1 MSEPLIV
8 IVEDDATI
16 AELIE
21 FNLRNDGYDTRS
33 FGDGHSMLA
42 ALPQLM
48 PVALFVLDVMLPGID
63 GFQILARLKA
73 DPATVDIPVFMLTA
87 RSTESDKVRGL
98 TGGADDYLAK
108 PFGIRE
114 FLARI
119 AAILRRANRPAA
131 HPESPDRGLLPES
144 GSEAATASAGA
155 TSGSTIDFASSSG
168 SAGSRTDLD
177 GTIRYGPICID
188 DARHRV
194 FRDDHEIEM
203 THREYELLKHL
214 MLHRGIAYS
223 RDELLNAV
231 WGYDYY
237 GETRTVDVH
246 IRQLRRKI
254 ETDDA
259 NPTLIETVRG
269 RGYRFA
275 DRPAG
280 STDQAGTL
288 AGSAGDHTGA
298 EAGSA
303 NHTDS
308 AAGSAGPRLDRPA
321 GSRS

>member
-21 FNLRNDGYDTRS
+21 FNLKGDGYATRS
-33 FGDGHSMLA
+33 FGDGFSMLA
-42 ALPQLM
+42 ALPQLK
-48 PVALFVLDVMLPGID
+48 PVSLIVLDVMLPGID
-63 GFQILARLKA
+63 GFEILRRLKA
-73 DPATVDIPVFMLTA
+73 DPAVADVPVLMLTA
-87 RSTESDKVRGL
+87 RGAESDKVRGL

-119 AAILRRANRPAA
+119 AAILRRASRNGHAGFDGPAGRASVEAPGSPETDGEGQPA
-131 HPESPDRGLLPES
+131 H
-144 GSEAATASAGA
+144 EAL
-155 TSGSTIDFASSSG
+155 IQF
-168 SAGSRTDLD
+168 
-177 GTIRYGPICID
+177 GPICID

-194 FRDDHEIEM
+194 YRNDREIEV

-214 MLHRGIAYS
+214 MLNRGIAYS

-254 ETDDA
+254 EADDA
-259 NPTLIETVRG
+259 NPVLIETVRG

-275 DRPAG
+275 DRPKAPEEPE
-280 STDQAGTL
+280 TAAPD
-288 AGSAGDHTGA
+288 
-298 EAGSA
+298 
-303 NHTDS
+303 
-308 AAGSAGPRLDRPA
+308 AAGRA
-321 GSRS
+321 RSGT